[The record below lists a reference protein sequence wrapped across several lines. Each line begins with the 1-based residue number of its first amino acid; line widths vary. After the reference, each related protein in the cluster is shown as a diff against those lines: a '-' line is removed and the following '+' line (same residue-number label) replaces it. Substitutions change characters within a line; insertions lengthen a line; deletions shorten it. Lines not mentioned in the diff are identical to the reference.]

1 MYRNRNERRPGITR
15 EVYLPV
21 QIWRSAQ
28 VSPSRSWSGGTGS
41 CALWKSAT
49 VRCPIFYIGRR
60 RHSQLCGF
68 EVVSLNKPVKQ
79 NCRPIVKRG
88 FTRDNEGWT
97 EPAVWSRVMQPT
109 TPLDFLKVA
118 LQRLTAAEEI
128 METLRLTLEAQYIG
142 GYSVE
147 CSLKALILEKTAE
160 PDRPAI
166 LDRLT
171 HGATNHRAEVLLDR
185 LREREVF
192 LTIELAK
199 RMRRFDW
206 TTALRYETGRK
217 DTGETNGLLRTARTI
232 YEWVKGQI
240 S

>member
-1 MYRNRNERRPGITR
+1 
-15 EVYLPV
+15 
-21 QIWRSAQ
+21 
-28 VSPSRSWSGGTGS
+28 
-41 CALWKSAT
+41 
-49 VRCPIFYIGRR
+49 
-60 RHSQLCGF
+60 
-68 EVVSLNKPVKQ
+68 
-79 NCRPIVKRG
+79 
-88 FTRDNEGWT
+88 
-97 EPAVWSRVMQPT
+97 MQPT

-160 PDRPAI
+160 LDRPAV

-171 HGATNHRAEVLLDR
+171 HGATYHRAEVLLDR
-185 LREREVF
+185 LRERGVF
-192 LTIELAK
+192 LTVELAK

-206 TTALRYETGRK
+206 TTGLRYETGRK

-240 S
+240 P